1 MYLTNSG
8 FICFCILQKVKV
20 KSGECYCRGLQ
31 CGERSATGREKQRR
45 QQQQQKQQPVSF
57 GHPTRLGLEVGEIS
71 VLLLICDEMPFFKVG
86 WQNVGWLK

>member
-1 MYLTNSG
+1 M
-8 FICFCILQKVKV
+8 

-45 QQQQQKQQPVSF
+45 QQQQQQQKQQPVSF

-71 VLLLICDEMPFFKVG
+71 VLLHICDEMPFFKVG
-86 WQNVGWLK
+86 LAKHWLK